1 MISDRPP
8 LSIDLAGD
16 LFGKIAANILAQIKG
31 MTRFIHDQFS
41 KDYLEELLKPFG
53 TVQAPSRV
61 AAEVKEI
68 DVLFTPIPTQTANL
82 NTLGILGRMVTNPAI
97 FEPFRNPASVDE
109 IGDCISKLLEIKSAI
124 QREAKRNKNK
134 IPDTEIPQLWILTPT
149 ASENIISGYG
159 GQEKVDWGK
168 GVYFFPKH
176 FRTAIVAIHQLPS
189 TPETLWLRILGRG
202 RVQQQAID
210 ELVALPTTHPFQRVT
225 LELLYSL
232 QQNLRINQN
241 IETEDREL
249 VMRLAPLYQEDRE
262 RARQEGVQ
270 QGLQQGLQQGEQQ
283 LIVRQLNRRLGNI
296 DSSLIE
302 QIQQLSIEQLE
313 TLGEELLDFAT
324 VADLELWLS
333 QQQNTT
339 NQ

>member
-1 MISDRPP
+1 
-8 LSIDLAGD
+8 
-16 LFGKIAANILAQIKG
+16 

-68 DVLFTPIPTQTANL
+68 DVLFTPITNQTANL
-82 NTLGILGRMVTNPAI
+82 ATLGILGRMATTPAI
-97 FEPFRNPASVDE
+97 FEPFRNPASIDE

-124 QREAKRNKNK
+124 QREAKRNKSK

-149 ASENIISGYG
+149 ASKNIISGYG
-159 GQEKVDWGK
+159 GQLKSDWGD
-168 GVYFFPKH
+168 GIYFLPKY

-202 RVQQQAID
+202 KVQQQAID
-210 ELVALPTTHPFQRVT
+210 ELVTLPTTYPFKRVT

-241 IETEDREL
+241 IETDDREL

-262 RARQEGVQ
+262 RARQEGLQ
-270 QGLQQGLQQGEQQ
+270 EGLEQGLQQGVQQGEQQ
-283 LIVRQLNRRLGNI
+283 LILRLLNRRLGEI
-296 DSSLIE
+296 DISLIE
-302 QIQQLSIEQLE
+302 QIQGLSIEQLE
-313 TLGEELLDFAT
+313 SLGEALLDFAI
-324 VADLELWLS
+324 VADLEAWLS
-333 QQQNTT
+333 QQQDTI
-339 NQ
+339 Q

>member
-1 MISDRPP
+1 
-8 LSIDLAGD
+8 
-16 LFGKIAANILAQIKG
+16 

-68 DVLFTPIPTQTANL
+68 DVLFTPIPNQTANL
-82 NTLGILGRMVTNPAI
+82 ATLGILGRMATTPAI
-97 FEPFRNPASVDE
+97 FEPFRNPASIDE

-124 QREAKRNKNK
+124 QREAKRKKIK

-149 ASENIISGYG
+149 ASKNIISGYG
-159 GQEKVDWGK
+159 GQLKLDWGD
-168 GVYFFPKH
+168 GVYFLPKY
-176 FRTAIVAIHQLPS
+176 FRTTIVAIHQLPS
-189 TPETLWLRILGRG
+189 IPGTLWLRILGRG
-202 RVQQQAID
+202 KVQQQAID
-210 ELVALPTTHPFQRVT
+210 ELVTLPITHPFKRVT

-241 IETEDREL
+241 IETDDREL

-262 RARQEGVQ
+262 RARQEG
-270 QGLQQGLQQGEQQ
+270 LEQGLQQGEQQ
-283 LIVRQLNRRLGNI
+283 LILRQLNRRLGEI
-296 DSSLIE
+296 DISLIK
-302 QIQQLSIEQLE
+302 QIQGLSIEQLE
-313 TLGEELLDFAT
+313 SLGEALLDFAT
-324 VADLELWLS
+324 VADLEAWLS
-333 QQQNTT
+333 QQQDTT